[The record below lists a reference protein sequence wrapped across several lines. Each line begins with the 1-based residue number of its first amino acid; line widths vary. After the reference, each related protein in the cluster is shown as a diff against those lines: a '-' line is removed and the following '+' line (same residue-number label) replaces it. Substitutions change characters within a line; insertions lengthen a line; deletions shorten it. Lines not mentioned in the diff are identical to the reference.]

1 MKSYQLKWILV
12 GILLVFVGYSAAV
25 IASGAGWHPF
35 GKGWQFEISGQFGDS
50 FGPLSSVMSSVAA
63 VSALLAYWS
72 QREELRRL
80 KSSADTEQKRLEKN
94 DFENTFFRLITLF
107 RDTLV
112 QIDVDQQTRDP
123 ARGVDALQK
132 FIRDYMQSYDAAHTL
147 DNSASNFKKMYR
159 TYQNDLGHYFRL
171 FYHIVRFVDEAHIDD
186 KMKYI
191 RIFRS
196 LLSNTEM
203 VMIGLNCCYGE
214 GHAKLRPLVEKYAL
228 LHNISAERAKE
239 FGIVTAIGKAAFG
252 DRKIGAD
259 NMLSY

>member
-1 MKSYQLKWILV
+1 MKSNQLKWILIV
-12 GILLVFVGYSAAV
+12 ILLVFLGYLFAV

-35 GKGWQFEISGQFGDS
+35 GTGWQFETTGQLGDS
-50 FGPLSSVMSSVAA
+50 FGPLSAVMSSVAA
-63 VSALLAYWS
+63 ISALLAYWS
-72 QREELRRL
+72 QREELQRL
-80 KSSADTEQKRLEKN
+80 KLSAGSEQQRLEKN

-112 QIDVDQQTRDP
+112 QIDIDQQTREP
-123 ARGVDALQK
+123 ARGADALQK
-132 FIRDYMQSYDAAHTL
+132 FIRDYMISFDDAHTL
-147 DNSASNFKKMYR
+147 DKSPENFKKMYR
-159 TYQNDLGHYFRL
+159 AYQNDLGHYFRL
-171 FYHIVRFVDEAHIDD
+171 FYHIVRFVDEAPIDD

-214 GHAKLRPLVEKYAL
+214 GNAKLRPLVEKYAL
-228 LHNISAERAKE
+228 LHNISAERAKQ
-239 FGIVTAIGKAAFG
+239 FGIVTVMGKAAFG